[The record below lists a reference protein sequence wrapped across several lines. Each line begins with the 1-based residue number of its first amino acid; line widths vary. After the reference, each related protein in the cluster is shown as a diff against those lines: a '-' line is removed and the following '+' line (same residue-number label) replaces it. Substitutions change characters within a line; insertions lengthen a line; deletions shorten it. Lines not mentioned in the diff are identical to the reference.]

1 MLYLPP
7 LYFPKSMIRNAGGLG
22 GVAMAVWASVTL
34 SHLIL

>member
-7 LYFPKSMIRNAGGLG
+7 LYFPKGMIRNAGGG
-22 GVAMAVWASVTL
+22 GAMAVWASVTL